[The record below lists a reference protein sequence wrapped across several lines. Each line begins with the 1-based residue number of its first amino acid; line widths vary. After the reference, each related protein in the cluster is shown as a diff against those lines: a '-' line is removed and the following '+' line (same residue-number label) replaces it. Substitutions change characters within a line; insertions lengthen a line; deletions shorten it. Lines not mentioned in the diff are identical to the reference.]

1 MHVTCGLPSGLSVTR
16 CATASDSSTARA
28 LSGTVTT
35 ASPFCTSRPATGSP
49 AALPDANAREA
60 ALCQVGA
67 RAGAR
72 SRYRGRPLPPHE
84 EENGRDHGR
93 EGRSA
98 LGGHLDAGRGQDP
111 DDDDR
116 ERACEGR
123 HRRVGVL
130 LNGVGKVH
138 WTFLLSARRTGE
150 APRVFPA
157 SAREREPEE
166 ASRLLHDL
174 VAELE
179 GAHVLYLERIGGTVE
194 ERHVRPLRLEGRP
207 PAQAGGVR
215 VAEEELGGVG
225 LRPGSLARRHERRP
239 QPLLREDAWLVQ
251 VDESD
256 IVRKHTGGESKR
268 ETVAPEVGGLEPRAA
283 QSLEALDDARDRRL
297 RRVEAAVQLGI
308 VVPAGPLEHAGKP
321 RGAAPGGSRHICIPG
336 EAPVEPHAY
345 EPARSCWRAASSS
358 IVSPIRMTSIGR
370 RSRRWALT
378 PKSHF
383 SAVEGS

>member
-35 ASPFCTSRPATGSP
+35 ASPFCTSRHATGSS
-49 AALPDANAREA
+49 AALPNANAREA

-67 RAGAR
+67 CGSGR
-72 SRYRGRPLPPHE
+72 SRCRGRPLLPQE
-84 EENGRDHGR
+84 AEAT
-93 EGRSA
+93 S
-98 LGGHLDAGRGQDP
+98 GGHLDAGRGHDP

-123 HRRVGVL
+123 HRRIGVL

-239 QPLLREDAWLVQ
+239 QPLLREDAWLVE

-256 IVRKHTGGESKR
+256 FVRKHTGGESKR

-321 RGAAPGGSRHICIPG
+321 RGAAPGGSRHIRIPG
-336 EAPVEPHAY
+336 ETAVEPHAY
-345 EPARSCWRAASSS
+345 EPARSCWSAASSS

-378 PKSHF
+378 PNSHF
-383 SAVEGS
+383 SAVDGS